1 MGKKRNKIDFTP
13 IVWNIKEYHVMA
25 NSGNGYQH
33 EYTIKEWD
41 TVDGTVY
48 CIEYAWSD
56 AWSEELQGVVIT
68 RVLNDGN
75 SYIFDED
82 IPSNMGYDN
91 MFIYSA
97 LFNFITN
104 REASGN
110 FNYKILETSVMFE
123 SKF

>member
-1 MGKKRNKIDFTP
+1 MGKKRNKIDLTP
-13 IVWNIKEYHVMA
+13 LDWHIKEYHVMA

-41 TVDGTVY
+41 TIGGNVY

-68 RVLNDGN
+68 RVFNDGN
-75 SYIFDED
+75 GYIFDD
-82 IPSNMGYDN
+82 YISSTIGYDT
-91 MFIYSA
+91 MFIYTV

-110 FNYKILETSVMFE
+110 FNYKILETKTMFE